1 MSVIGDTQKGTHLPL
16 SGRARSNGAML
27 RSVESERMAT
37 RCRLALLG
45 MVPIVVLVVSLN
57 LASWLT
63 GLLGLP
69 RGLGVPFAFLLAF
82 LLAVVGFFVSRAILR
97 REFAPREP
105 S

>member
-1 MSVIGDTQKGTHLPL
+1 
-16 SGRARSNGAML
+16 ML
-27 RSVESERMAT
+27 RSVESEHTAPRH
-37 RCRLALLG
+37 RLALLG
-45 MVPIVVLVVSLN
+45 MVPILLLVVSLN

-69 RGLGVPFAFLLAF
+69 QGLGVLCAF

-97 REFAPREP
+97 REFAQREP